1 MKNFLS
7 TILTSL
13 TLLLLAGCGGDTPSP
28 VSGQTASA
36 SSLENRFRA
45 VISQNF
51 RSNRLT
57 GVAAGLWVPGQPPT
71 ILTLGQSD
79 VPNGMKIRKEDHFR
93 IGSVTKSFTVTA
105 LLQLADEGKLSLED
119 PIEKYLPSLQN
130 GSATLAQLADM
141 TSGIYNY
148 TNDQE
153 ILVKLLSDLTAEFTE
168 QELLDAANRNTPYF
182 SPGGGWHYSNTNT
195 VALGLVIEQVT
206 GNTLARELENRIFQ
220 PLGLTN
226 TSYPSGLE
234 LPLPFAHGYGLFEE
248 GGELQDVT
256 ASSPSA
262 SAGSGAMVSTLED
275 LRVWGKALGSGSLV
289 SSQLQERRL
298 QLVSTDGCPECPEYD
313 AYGLGIGTLNGW
325 RGHTGDYLGYQALV
339 MYEPKTEAVIVIL
352 TNFKNFTSAGHFP
365 TDMFREIVE

>member
-7 TILTSL
+7 LIMTSV
-13 TLLLLAGCGGDTPSP
+13 TLLVLAGCGGDTHPE
-28 VSGQTASA
+28 VSGQTAS
-36 SSLENRFRA
+36 SSPLENRFRA

-51 RSNRLT
+51 RTNQLT
-57 GVAAGLWVPGQPPT
+57 GVAAGLWVPGQPPA
-71 ILTLGQSD
+71 ILTLGNSD
-79 VPNGMKIRKEDHFR
+79 IPNGVKVRPEDHFR

-105 LLQLADEGKLSLED
+105 LLQLAEEGKLSLDD
-119 PIEKYLPSLQN
+119 PIEKYLPGLQN

-141 TSGIYNY
+141 TSGIFNY
-148 TNDQE
+148 TNDQQ

-182 SPGGGWHYSNTNT
+182 APGGGWHYSNTNT

-206 GNTLARELENRIFQ
+206 GNSLAEELGARIFQ
-220 PLGLTN
+220 PLGLNN
-226 TSYPSGLE
+226 TSYPSGLD
-234 LPLPFAHGYGLFEE
+234 LPVPFAHGYGLFEE

-262 SAGSGAMVSTLED
+262 SAGSGAMVSALDD

-289 SSQLQERRL
+289 SPQLQARRL
-298 QLVSTDGCPECPEYD
+298 QLISTDGCPECPEYD
-313 AYGLGIGTLNGW
+313 GYGLGIGTLNGW

-339 MYEPKTEAVIVIL
+339 MYDPETEAVMVIL
-352 TNFKNFTSAGHFP
+352 TNFKNFTSSGHFP
-365 TDMFREIVE
+365 TDMFRDIVE